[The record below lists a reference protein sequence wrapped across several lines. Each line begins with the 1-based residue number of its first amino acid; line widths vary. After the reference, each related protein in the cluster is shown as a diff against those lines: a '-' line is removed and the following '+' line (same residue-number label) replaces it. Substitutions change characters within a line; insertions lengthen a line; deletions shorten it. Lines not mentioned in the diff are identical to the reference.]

1 MGRNEKHPHEKA
13 GELEGAGLVVERA
26 MFYRDGYRGLM
37 RISIYLGLALAGAL
51 VVIALLIYMLNQ
63 KEHKYFGMSPTG
75 SIVPMV
81 PYSEPTV
88 SDARM
93 LQVVGDVATCMFT
106 YDYVNWRSQLL
117 DGCRNKFTNEAW
129 DKIVTE
135 LAESKMLKLV
145 TGERLVLSATRINS
159 PVVVDRGIIN
169 GVRAWKIE
177 VPIRVTYSGRQN
189 IQNEDYLVKM
199 TVVRANQTEFTDGL
213 AISSFVA
220 PKM

>member
-1 MGRNEKHPHEKA
+1 MSSKDKHPHEKSN
-13 GELEGAGLVVERA
+13 ELAGAGLVIERA
-26 MFYRDGYRGLM
+26 LFYRDGYRKM
-37 RISIYLGLALAGAL
+37 MKI
-51 VVIALLIYMLNQ
+51 LIYMSIILFLAVMVIGFQ
-63 KEHKYFGMSPTG
+63 AWLYSTKENKYFGMSPTG

-88 SDARM
+88 SDARV
-93 LQVVGDVATCMFT
+93 LQIVGDAATCMYT
-106 YDYVNWRSQLL
+106 YDYVNWRSQLMN
-117 DGCRNKFTNEAW
+117 GCRNKFTNEAW
-129 DKIVTE
+129 DKIAAE
-135 LAESKMLKLV
+135 LAASKMLKLV

-159 PVVVDRGIIN
+159 PVVVDRGVIN

-199 TVVRANQTEFTDGL
+199 TVIRANQTEFADGI